1 MEKSRS
7 GSRHER
13 ETGYRHQMTG
23 AAASASAN
31 ELVCLFCEVLFKAMF
46 YKFMNLLKTPFQNR
60 DRDLQKLFLTS
71 GN

>member
-1 MEKSRS
+1 
-7 GSRHER
+7 
-13 ETGYRHQMTG
+13 MTG